1 MCYFSAGALFGD
13 FPELLFPLGLILK
26 ALVILIQSQGMI
38 SFLGLATVAMV
49 ANVATVAMG
58 LDHERS
64 GASCLILRR
73 FLGLSWGDFCW
84 VLVFVILTFFEE
96 GIGNNLTMPSWGLGS
111 GVLVLGSWF
120 LEMDLGI
127 RDLGTETGHW

>member
-1 MCYFSAGALFGD
+1 M
-13 FPELLFPLGLILK
+13 GL
-26 ALVILIQSQGMI
+26 
-38 SFLGLATVAMV
+38 
-49 ANVATVAMG
+49 ATVAMG

-111 GVLVLGSWF
+111 WFLVLGSWF

-127 RDLGTETGHW
+127 RDLGAETGHW

>member
-1 MCYFSAGALFGD
+1 LCYFSAGALFGD

-38 SFLGLATVAMV
+38 SFLGLATVAK
-49 ANVATVAMG
+49 VAMG

-111 GVLVLGSWF
+111 GAWGLGSWS

-127 RDLGTETGHW
+127 RDLGTGTGHW

>member
-1 MCYFSAGALFGD
+1 M
-13 FPELLFPLGLILK
+13 GL
-26 ALVILIQSQGMI
+26 
-38 SFLGLATVAMV
+38 
-49 ANVATVAMG
+49 ATVAMG

-127 RDLGTETGHW
+127 RDLGTGTGNW

>member
-38 SFLGLATVAMV
+38 SFLGLATVAK
-49 ANVATVAMG
+49 VAMG

-64 GASCLILRR
+64 GASCLDLRR
-73 FLGLSWGDFCW
+73 FLGLSWGNFCW

-111 GVLVLGSWF
+111 GVLVLGNGSWYQG
-120 LEMDLGI
+120 LGNGNWS
-127 RDLGTETGHW
+127 LVTGNLKSPC

>member
-1 MCYFSAGALFGD
+1 MCYFSAGAPFGD

-38 SFLGLATVAMV
+38 SFLGL
-49 ANVATVAMG
+49 ATVAMG

>member
-1 MCYFSAGALFGD
+1 MSVL
-13 FPELLFPLGLILK
+13 EHH
-26 ALVILIQSQGMI
+26 V
-38 SFLGLATVAMV
+38 
-49 ANVATVAMG
+49 
-58 LDHERS
+58 
-64 GASCLILRR
+64 LILRR

-111 GVLVLGSWF
+111 WF

-127 RDLGTETGHW
+127 RDLGTGTGHWELVT

>member
-1 MCYFSAGALFGD
+1 MCYFSAGAPFGD

-38 SFLGLATVAMV
+38 SFLGLATVAM
-49 ANVATVAMG
+49 G

-73 FLGLSWGDFCW
+73 FLGLSWGNFCW

>member
-1 MCYFSAGALFGD
+1 
-13 FPELLFPLGLILK
+13 
-26 ALVILIQSQGMI
+26 MI
-38 SFLGLATVAMV
+38 SFLGLATVAK
-49 ANVATVAMG
+49 VATVAMG

-111 GVLVLGSWF
+111 GVWGLGSWF
-120 LEMDLGI
+120 LVLGNGSWYQG
-127 RDLGTETGHW
+127 LGDGYWSLVT